1 MKYLDQNNYSLA
13 SLFQTSVATPRFNV
27 KLTVD
32 GIVPSF
38 LFITLKERTVMQAE
52 ETRKKNAMEIRISC
66 EGILRIQA
74 VRNKTGDFK

>member
-1 MKYLDQNNYSLA
+1 M
-13 SLFQTSVATPRFNV
+13 
-27 KLTVD
+27 LTVD